1 MDLLVVESAT
11 KGNHIAE
18 MLDNK
23 RWKVIASSGHIRNL
37 PDKEMGVEPPD
48 YKPKYVLSD
57 KGERAIR
64 EIAQFVLNG
73 FNLWLATDPDRE
85 GEAISAHILEEVEKI
100 VGKKVPYQ
108 RVTFNSIVQ
117 SVILKAISEPRQID
131 WNLVF
136 AQEARR
142 VIDRRVGYLTT
153 PVLNNAVG
161 RHLSAG
167 RVQSVAVRLVDERVR
182 QIKSHKAREHFS
194 VTHRFSTASSG
205 EWESSWNFSNL
216 LPEGSELWMDK
227 EQARIISQI
236 NEFTVLDTKLTQH
249 HISPAGAF
257 TTSSF
262 QQAATVQ
269 LGMRPDEAME
279 IAQRL
284 FEGCTSKDGY
294 ITYHRTDNA
303 NLSQDTFDRLLQ
315 SAGANGIPKKELLVK
330 TRREFA
336 NRKGAQEGHEAISPA
351 SWDRDISLLSE
362 EEKAV
367 YLLIKNRSI
376 TSQMVD
382 AVYSGVV
389 VNLSARHPHS
399 DMTLNFKS
407 KGSLLEFAGWKSFQS
422 EDVTIDADDIDD
434 SAKLELNNPVPKD
447 LEAGSKIK
455 SIGSNVGV
463 HKTHA
468 AKRFTLGSLVQE
480 LEHRG
485 IGRPATY
492 ASILKNILRRGY
504 IYEEGKYLTTSEDG
518 QVLVAALVN
527 SKINFIDY
535 EFTANTEEK
544 FDEIAN
550 GRCRYIDLVVEID
563 NQLNKVLKHFDVGDI
578 KVERHVCS
586 KCVLAG
592 QKNHLIRGRNKET
605 LRYYWSCKEGHMNDD
620 AGGRPAPIKYES
632 FPCPISSCN
641 KMTVQRRR
649 GSDGF
654 FFSCSSCNNSFGY
667 DNGKPILSFKQ
678 SEPSKDHEC
687 LACGKMAF
695 VRLEGK
701 FGFYWRCKECNI
713 SAKDKNGVPY
723 IPPPSIKKEIPCPH
737 CQNSSDMTQK
747 KGQYGLY
754 WRCGMCN
761 KNSKDKNGVP
771 AA

>member
-11 KGNHIAE
+11 KGTHIAE

-23 RWKVIASSGHIRNL
+23 RWKVVASSGHIRDL
-37 PDKEMGVEPPD
+37 PKKKMGVEPPNFNPI
-48 YKPKYVLSD
+48 YELSE

-64 EIAQFVLNG
+64 EIAKLVLEG
-73 FNLWLATDPDRE
+73 RNLWLATDPDRE

-117 SVILKAISEPRQID
+117 SVILKALSEPRQID
-131 WNLVF
+131 WNLVS

-142 VIDRRVGYLTT
+142 IIDRRVGYLTT

-167 RVQSVAVRLVDERVR
+167 RVQSVAVRLVDERIR
-182 QIKSHKAREHFS
+182 QIKSHAAREHFS
-194 VTHRFSTASSG
+194 VTHRFSIATGGAWQSR
-205 EWESSWNFSNL
+205 WNFGDL

-236 NEFTVLDTKLTQH
+236 NEFTVLDTKLSQH

-269 LGMRPDEAME
+269 LGMRPDKAME
-279 IAQRL
+279 IAQSL

-315 SAGANGIPKKELLVK
+315 LAGTNGIPKNELLVK
-330 TRREFA
+330 KRREFA

-351 SWDRDISLLSE
+351 SWDRDISQLSE

-389 VNLSARHPHS
+389 VSLCARHPHS
-399 DMTLNFKS
+399 DMTLNFKG

-422 EDVTIDADDIDD
+422 EDVTIDADDVDDPDDIEID
-434 SAKLELNNPVPKD
+434 NPVPKY
-447 LEAGSKIK
+447 LEAGSKII

-468 AKRFTLGSLVQE
+468 AKRFTLGSLVKE

-492 ASILKNILRRGY
+492 ASILTNILGRGY
-504 IYEEGKYLTTSEDG
+504 IYEDGKYLTTSEDG

-527 SKINFIDY
+527 SGINFIDY

-550 GRCRYIDLVVEID
+550 GRYKYLDLVVEID
-563 NQLNKVLKHFDVGDI
+563 NQLNKVLSNFDVGDI

-592 QKNHLIRGRNKET
+592 QKNHLIRGRNKESG
-605 LRYYWSCKEGHMNDD
+605 RYYWSCLAGHINDD
-620 AGGRPAPIKYES
+620 AGGRPASIKYEN
-632 FPCPISSCN
+632 FPCPIASCA
-641 KMTVQRRR
+641 KLTIQRRR
-649 GSDGF
+649 GTDGF

-667 DNGKPILSFKQ
+667 DNGKPVLSFKQ
-678 SEPSKDHEC
+678 SEPSKDHAC
-687 LACGKMAF
+687 LVCGKMAF

-701 FGFYWRCKECNI
+701 YGFYWRCKECD
-713 SAKDKNGVPY
+713 SKAKDKDGMPF
-723 IPPPSIKKEIPCPH
+723 IPAPSIKKEIPCPH
-737 CQNSSDMTQK
+737 CQNSSNMMQK
-747 KGQYGLY
+747 NGQYGVY
-754 WRCGMCN
+754 WHCGMCK
-761 KNSKDKNGVP
+761 KNAKDKNGVP
-771 AA
+771 AI